1 MQIKRKITINNNIY
15 IIYFDVEY
23 KTSNIKDVPEL
34 CFKND
39 KYGFFDGGDVS
50 ELLALVEKNIMK

>member
-1 MQIKRKITINNNIY
+1 MH

-39 KYGFFDGGDVS
+39 EYGFFDGVDVS
-50 ELLALVEKNIMK
+50 